1 MGRKFSQLNLHDYY
15 CLKLKTKAV
24 FTETNLKTLVG
35 EIQPDLVYIQV
46 PTGSDS
52 VI

>member
-1 MGRKFSQLNLHDYY
+1 MIIS
-15 CLKLKTKAV
+15 LKLKTKAV
-24 FTETNLKTLVG
+24 FTQTNLKTLVG
-35 EIQPDLVYIQV
+35 EIQPDLMYIQV